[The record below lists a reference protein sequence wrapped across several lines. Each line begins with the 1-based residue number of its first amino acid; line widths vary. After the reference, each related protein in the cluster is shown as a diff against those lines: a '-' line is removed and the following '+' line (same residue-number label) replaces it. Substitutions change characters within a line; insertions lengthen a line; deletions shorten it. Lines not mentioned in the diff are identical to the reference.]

1 MQIFSFA
8 NSRISQI
15 LRGFFLVTA
24 FFSAATV
31 WATDYT
37 WTGGG
42 GDGKWST
49 GANWSTGTAPINDSS
64 ADVYFTGESVIT
76 INLTEDITIRT
87 LYLNS
92 VDDEQIRMQKD
103 YTASS
108 ITLTC
113 DTVHLKFPHTETLG
127 KCEIIGL
134 NLVCDIFETDGDS
147 SASDERTYDFKLSDS
162 SVVTVKSKYLTFKY
176 NTARQ
181 VGITGN
187 GTFYLPFSGE
197 MIEDMENENGTF
209 YDSSAFSFGSG
220 ISVKQ
225 YQGSPSYY
233 TFDFNEST
241 KKLEL
246 TRYGTSGWPVYYK
259 YEVTSFTGTAGTI
272 ESLEEDLTG
281 SFYFYND
288 YDDEFISLD
297 SSNNTGYFRIDSSDT
312 TQYIQ
317 FYNGTDISDG
327 DTITL
332 TIYTP
337 DTRFPLGTFTYTYQ
351 TEVVVEDFH
360 TYYWTGADTTDSGA
374 WKKSANWD
382 FKDKD
387 RNVYVSVA
395 EYDGGTYDG
404 CYPGY
409 DDGDTAVFDAGESA
423 NDLTLEGSGYK
434 LTLVNSSGSSSSA
447 DDRGT
452 IKGYG
457 ANAETADIIIDGY
470 FLFDSV
476 AVNSLVTKT
485 NSNSKIQA
493 KYSAINDMEYSYA
506 SAGLRVASTFTL
518 DSSSQFTSSDPTG
531 TDGKPT
537 LSVGGNTENNGAIS
551 LGANSAKFEGDY
563 SGSGSFTVSSG
574 NSFFYGNTDFSSCSG
589 FSAGTGTVY
598 FITSEAKK
606 LTTFA
611 GQAFNILRFGGNV
624 TIDVSAGDITVYSL
638 AMYAD
643 AAYFL
648 SDDFSAKITGGKKIT
663 CSQGV
668 FLSRLSITNGVV
680 GTLELDCNLDAG
692 SAFIMYSGS
701 GLIVDENRTIT
712 ISGSQTDF
720 SISDRS
726 NLINVKGSLD
736 ASSVNLSF
744 GYTTFVVGANGSVTA
759 DSLAFGS
766 NSITNNGKI
775 NCSALTVGTASP
787 ASQFSIDG
795 SGTFVVTGGTA
806 TLTNLFIGSNVKIEK
821 VDGTLVAGAFDVTD
835 GLPSAG
841 SGQSDYLALYKNG
854 WNLDY
859 DFVYTWVGGSSLGQ
873 RTWSYGENWDLGIVP
888 GVNSASGNTTGAR
901 VLIPAGCTYYPN
913 VQRNDISIGTLEIEA
928 NALVTINN
936 TGGLPVTN
944 TDSSLV
950 TLKNSGTIEYQSTGR
965 ITDGTNPIN
974 DVENNGSVL
983 YSGTA
988 QTVTDFY
995 SSGTD
1000 YANLLITGS
1009 AGSTADILL
1018 TGDFSVSGSGS
1029 FEATAG
1035 TITFSGSQPQTITT
1049 DDSSNSTSTKFFN
1062 IEIGSSSSVETASSF
1077 TVAGDFTN
1085 NAISNGFT
1093 ASAGTV
1099 SFTGNATISG
1109 NNTFSNFE
1117 CNVAGASL
1125 KFEAGKTQT
1134 VTSSFKINGAS
1145 ANKISLTTAAASP
1158 LVSDTSTWWILD
1170 VPPAAVDVTHAV
1182 ISYSTSSSDI
1192 ITKIDVEA
1200 NDNEEPSAAK
1210 FSTANWFERKY
1221 YWLGVSSSSWADS
1234 GNWFYDTTTSYPASV
1249 PNDGSDTSA
1258 STKRII
1264 IATTR
1269 NDLILE
1275 KDISVKS
1282 LTIND
1287 DKTLDFAAYSV
1298 SADDSDSST
1307 TDFIVEDGVTL
1318 KFQGSGTD
1326 LSANASSISAS
1337 ASFGSDIVFE
1347 YYGGGKVSAVSGSSG
1362 AVIPENQILKITNKN
1377 DGTVTRLQLGSQ
1389 NIEVA
1394 STDGGFNEGIIEVNG
1409 SGELSFADSSL
1420 SMTSGLVLYS
1430 GGSGNLPDVGFY
1442 NLQIGDGSRTVATD
1456 LACENF
1462 YFTGGSLSLAANVTA
1477 AKDFAAFGSAY
1488 SVKDSDWHVSENTR
1502 FAYPAGSDD
1511 FIMPSSPS
1519 ATFGSIS
1526 GSLTVG
1532 VNFYVNGA
1540 DISDLA
1546 LILPTKTALPALNA
1560 TDAASATM
1568 WGKPYSVAFNMT
1580 AANCSASCSD
1590 GTSSVYV
1597 AASSP
1602 TTKFTHQ
1609 NVTDGGG
1616 NTNWI
1621 FDSVEILSAYSVS
1634 DNIIAV
1640 ELNTELSKIA
1650 QNGSISNKTH
1660 LSYNDGQKS
1669 FSGLYS
1675 NEACTTALNFTS
1687 SEKIF
1692 YIKSSETWNT
1702 DADGTT
1708 KGSDDSTNLSGVKKD
1723 AKIDLSLIEGFFY
1736 LKNGY
1741 TLSAEYSYDSSDNK
1755 AYTDLEDRVSPILI
1769 AVYTGQ
1775 EGHVTPAGSA
1785 SATNYSSDV
1794 QKPYDAHNF
1803 IEFRYSE
1810 PVSLGDLAFDET
1822 SENALLN
1829 IETQSAF
1836 DTAASHGGAIVANGS
1851 SGFTVTG
1858 FGSFSDGSL
1867 SAGYKSGSA
1876 PAFTGTTDTARPH
1889 ALYRKFSL
1897 TSGGSEEIYPCRVRL
1912 SIAGKID
1919 GTVTMS
1925 GASFYNWIGYI
1936 DSAVCP
1942 SGTFKVSENQ
1952 YITDKNGNVLNHTKN
1967 ASLAVKQTAGLT
1979 NELYGSWDVTPPG
1992 FATYVTNTDGSD
2004 PDLCWH
2010 TGDSPTRQYEI
2021 AGSVE
2026 SNTSAYLERIEM
2038 HLFDN
2043 HPKYSDTDTYKW
2055 ITQKGWMTGST
2066 VAYATPESEGGSRA
2080 FADSPKTKGG
2090 IRRSSLN
2097 GAYANFSYT
2106 YKLDLQTSE
2115 AREFAA
2121 KDVSQN
2127 AKSALF
2133 RQDSESETNTENDG
2147 LYLAFALNPSDLTLP
2162 LRTTFVVTFKKENAF
2177 ITDLAGN
2184 RLIQTDDGLTKRL
2197 GGLDITPPSFS
2208 MVVSPVGSDKLFAI
2222 FTKPLGYKGEYLKGS
2237 LSSELHDHI
2246 LNNIEFVYSA
2256 GDNIDTTSM
2265 PSGADEI
2272 SVTDVALASHSNA
2285 YTALLFTLSRKITL
2299 SDVEKIW
2306 IRIKQYGDSSAGDG
2320 NLVAYIQDFFGN
2332 GIPIHTCHAISDFA
2346 VNAVDVIYAYTAP
2359 NDDNWQEQNV
2369 YGTTAAEGYS
2379 VHDFSA
2385 DGGNYQKLLYGR
2397 DITFQIQ
2404 FADYDNSSDSLVAPN
2419 YSLSLVYDK
2428 KSSLKSSWVSDRF
2441 NLLTGFGWRL
2451 WTDRPMS
2458 SLASSYNDSGTKTE
2472 MALTF
2477 DDPTE
2482 LLQTFELKNELVHLS
2497 DGADYQFFFKIK
2509 TAGGGDIDINHD
2521 GDSLTSK
2528 IPLYAFWMPQE
2539 RINAGDFSFVDLWSF
2554 SISGVSKQ
2562 RGGVSILNNVINPET
2577 GERTAIEVDMKS
2589 AGNLNIFVMTLDG
2602 NIIRRLEKGTVSE
2615 GTHFYYW
2622 DGKNNAGNSVARGL
2636 YFVRVTGNGIDE
2648 TRKVMVV
2655 K

>member
-1 MQIFSFA
+1 M
-8 NSRISQI
+8 
-15 LRGFFLVTA
+15 TA

-42 GDGKWST
+42 SAQNSYW
-49 GANWSTGTAPINDSS
+49 ANENNWSPTGIPGTGDN
-64 ADVYFTGESVIT
+64 VYFTGESTVNVE
-76 INLTEDITIRT
+76 INQDVEIADLH
-87 LYLNS
+87 LNS
-92 VDDEQIRMQKD
+92 VEEGTVRFTFSPNASYSGSD
-103 YTASS
+103 YS
-108 ITLTC
+108 LTC
-113 DTVHLKFPHTETLG
+113 DNFYFYYDKNGNGNETDLLYGKISCNTFETKCINDSITDSIIHSGDEQDYSFVFTGNAVFEIKEKSLNLYSNDSNFILKFKNQGTVVLPYS
-127 KCEIIGL
+127 
-134 NLVCDIFETDGDS
+134 GDMV
-147 SASDERTYDFKLSDS
+147 D
-162 SVVTVKSKYLTFKY
+162 YLDY
-176 NTARQ
+176 EY
-181 VGITGN
+181 ITNGN
-187 GTFYLPFSGE
+187 GYQWLDFSSIDCE
-197 MIEDMENENGTF
+197 
-209 YDSSAFSFGSG
+209 
-220 ISVKQ
+220 Q
-225 YQGSPSYY
+225 YQGAPTYY
-233 TFDFNEST
+233 KIE
-241 KKLEL
+241 E
-246 TRYGTSGWPVYYK
+246 GTSRQNFYLSRYSTSGKVVYYK
-259 YEVTSFTGTAGTI
+259 YKVTAFTGTEAT
-272 ESLEEDLTG
+272 DDTG
-281 SFYFYND
+281 SFYI
-288 YDDEFISLD
+288 YDEESDANAGDPTGLSLD
-297 SSNNTGYFRIDSSDT
+297 KEGRLMLDNSSPSKLFWIDD
-312 TQYIQ
+312 
-317 FYNGTDISDG
+317 GDALSDG

-337 DTRFPLGTFTYTYQ
+337 DTRFKLGEFTYTYQ

-374 WKKSANWD
+374 WNKSANWA

-387 RNVYVSVA
+387 RNAYVSVA
-395 EYDGGTYDG
+395 EYDGGAYDG

-447 DDRGT
+447 ADRGT

-457 ANAETADIIIDGY
+457 ANAETADIIVDGY

-476 AVNSLVTKT
+476 AVNSLVT
-485 NSNSKIQA
+485 NSNSKIQVTT
-493 KYSAINDMEYSYA
+493 YSAINDRECSYA
-506 SAGLRVASTFTL
+506 SAGLSVASTFTL
-518 DSSSQFTSSDPTG
+518 DSSSEFTSSDGTE

-537 LSVGGNTENNGAIS
+537 LIVGGNTENNGAIS
-551 LGANSAKFEGDY
+551 FGAGSAKFEGDY
-563 SGSGSFTVSSG
+563 SGTGSFTASSTDT
-574 NSFFYGNTDFSSCSG
+574 FFYGNADFSSCSG
-589 FSAGTGTVY
+589 FSAGTGTGTVY

-638 AMYAD
+638 AMDAD

-648 SDDFSAKITGGKKIT
+648 SADFSAKITGGKKIT

-668 FLSRLSITNGVV
+668 FLSRLSNTNGVV

-692 SAFIMYSGS
+692 SAFKMYSGS

-720 SISDRS
+720 SNSDRS
-726 NLINVKGSLD
+726 NLINVKGTLD

-766 NSITNNGKI
+766 NSITNDGKI
-775 NCSALTVGTASP
+775 NCSNLTVGTASP

-806 TLTNLFIGSNVKIEK
+806 ALTNLSIGSNVKIEK

-859 DFVYTWVGGSSLGQ
+859 DFVYTWVGGSSLGH

-888 GVNSASGNTTGAR
+888 GVNSSSGNTTGAR

-913 VQRNDISIGTLEIEA
+913 IQRNDISIGTLEIEA

-936 TGGLPVTN
+936 TSGLPVTN

-974 DVENNGSVL
+974 DVENNGTVQ

-988 QTVTDFY
+988 QTVTDFS

-1018 TGDFSVSGSGS
+1018 TGDFTVSGSGS

-1085 NAISNGFT
+1085 NADSNGFT
-1093 ASAGTV
+1093 ASAGSV
-1099 SFTGNATISG
+1099 IFTGNATISG
-1109 NNTFSNFE
+1109 NNTFANFE

-1145 ANKISLTTAAASP
+1145 ASKISLTTAASSP

-1170 VPPAAVDVTHAV
+1170 TPLSAVDVTHAI

-1249 PNDGSDTSA
+1249 PNDGSDTNS

-1264 IATTR
+1264 IATTG

-1307 TDFIVEDGVTL
+1307 TDFNAGDGVTL
-1318 KFQGSGTD
+1318 RFQGSGTD

-1337 ASFGSDIVFE
+1337 AAFGSDIMFE
-1347 YYGGGKVSAVSGSSG
+1347 YYGGGNVTALSGSSG

-1394 STDGGFNEGIIEVNG
+1394 STDDGFNEGIIEING
-1409 SGELSFADSSL
+1409 SGELSFSDSSL

-1442 NLQIGDGSRTVATD
+1442 NLQIGGGSRTVATD

-1488 SVKDSDWHVSENTR
+1488 SVKDSDWHVSENSR
-1502 FAYPAGSDD
+1502 FAYPSGSDD
-1511 FIMPSSPS
+1511 FLMPSSPS

-1532 VNFYVNGA
+1532 ENFYVNGA

-1546 LILPTKTALPALNA
+1546 LILPAKTALPALNA

-1580 AANCSASCSD
+1580 AVNCSVSCSD

-1675 NEACTTALNFTS
+1675 NKACTTALNFTS
-1687 SEKIF
+1687 SGKIF
-1692 YIKSSETWNT
+1692 YIKSADTWNT

-1736 LKNGY
+1736 LKDGC
-1741 TLSAEYSYDSSDNK
+1741 TLSAEYSYNSSDNK

-1829 IETQSAF
+1829 IEAQSAF

-1876 PAFTGTTDTARPH
+1876 PAFTGTTDIARPH

-1897 TSGGSEEIYPCRVRL
+1897 TSGGSEEIYPCRLRL

-1919 GTVTMS
+1919 GTVTMN

-1936 DSAVCP
+1936 DSAKCP
-1942 SGTFKVSENQ
+1942 IGTFAISENAN
-1952 YITDKNGNVLNHTKN
+1952 ITDKNGNVLNHTKN

-2004 PDLCWH
+2004 PALCWSED
-2010 TGDSPTRQYEI
+2010 DSPSRQYEI

-2043 HPKYSDTDTYKW
+2043 HPEYSDTDTYKW
-2055 ITQKGWMTGST
+2055 ITQKGWMTGAT
-2066 VAYATPESEGGSRA
+2066 VAYATPESEGGSRP

-2184 RLIQTDDGLTKRL
+2184 RLSQTDDGVTKRL

-2385 DGGNYQKLLYGR
+2385 DGGNYQKLLYDR

-2404 FADYDNSSDSLVAPN
+2404 FADYDNSSESLVAPN

-2441 NLLTGFGWRL
+2441 NLLTALGWRL
-2451 WTDRPMS
+2451 WTDKPMS